1 MTKIALIFISALVL
15 LLASCARTKPIKNP
29 VDEQAIA
36 RAKTKA
42 PSSEL
47 CAPILSWYED
57 EFAINGMKRN
67 MGGGLHNG
75 FDMAVKSGTPVI
87 AAAPGFVVLSSY
99 QSTSGA
105 VVWIYHGQDMDGNQI
120 YSYSAHLHER
130 LVRKGERVVR
140 GQLIGRS
147 GSTGAGVGS
156 EGPHLHFGIAVR
168 KANNYSADV
177 DNVQGTE
184 PASPNLFL
192 YPIGVANSVSTLPA
206 YFPKWIETMD
216 YGDSDWVQQQLLTG
230 LTFPIRCEV
239 RQ

>member
-1 MTKIALIFISALVL
+1 MIKIALIFIGALVL

-29 VDEQAIA
+29 VNEQAIA
-36 RAKTKA
+36 RAKLKA
-42 PSSEL
+42 PISEL

-57 EFAINGMKRN
+57 EFAINGMRRN

-75 FDMAVKSGTPVI
+75 FDMAAKIGTPVI
-87 AAAPGFVVLSSY
+87 AAAPGLVVLSSY
-99 QSTSGA
+99 QSTSGV
-105 VVWIYHGQDMDGNQI
+105 VVWIYHGQDMDGNQM

-147 GSTGAGVGS
+147 GDTGAGVGS
-156 EGPHLHFGIAVR
+156 EGPHLHFGIAIR
-168 KANNYSADV
+168 KAGGNSAHAESL
-177 DNVQGTE
+177 QGIE
-184 PASPNLFL
+184 SVSPNFFL

-206 YFPKWIETMD
+206 YFPKWIEAMD
-216 YGDSDWVQQQLLTG
+216 YGDSDWVQQQLFTG
-230 LTFPIRCEV
+230 LTFPIRCET

>member
-1 MTKIALIFISALVL
+1 MNKIALIVISALVL
-15 LLASCARTKPIKNP
+15 LLSSCARTKSIKNL

-42 PSSEL
+42 PSSER

-67 MGGGLHNG
+67 MRGGLHNG
-75 FDMAVKSGTPVI
+75 FDMAAKIGTPVI
-87 AAAPGFVVLSSY
+87 AAAPGLVVLSGY
-99 QSTSGA
+99 QSTSGT

-147 GSTGAGVGS
+147 GDTGAGVGS
-156 EGPHLHFGIAVR
+156 EGPHLHFGISMR
-168 KANNYSADV
+168 KANDYSADIE
-177 DNVQGTE
+177 NVQGTE
-184 PASPNLFL
+184 PASPNLLL
-192 YPIGVANSVSTLPA
+192 YPIGVANSVSTLPT
-206 YFPKWIETMD
+206 YFPQWIEAID
-216 YGDSDWVQQQLLTG
+216 YGDSDWAQQQLLTG
-230 LTFPIRCEV
+230 LTFPIRCEAN
-239 RQ
+239 Q